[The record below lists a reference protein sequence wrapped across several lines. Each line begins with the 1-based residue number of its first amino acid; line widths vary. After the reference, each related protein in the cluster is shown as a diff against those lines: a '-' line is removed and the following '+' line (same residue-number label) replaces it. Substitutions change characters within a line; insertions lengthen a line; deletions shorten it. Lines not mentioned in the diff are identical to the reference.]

1 MRSQGE
7 QYISSLSVGNG
18 HTAPCPVVH
27 LWALISELH
36 VMLAVN
42 YVAHGTFIKCGA
54 CLQEGALHRQVLVLL
69 LLRSHIFGE
78 ETTFHD
84 FLVIVVIILVKAKIG
99 GGSLWCEAWAD
110 LWVNTSWGRCRIKVS
125 PGSKLALV
133 RPDIWRDLTL
143 HVTILLVSG
152 ILFISILVHLII
164 DDLLKL
170 LLSKVMLLLLEVFT
184 FWQEISLKLLEL
196 SNRGS
201 VGELVFLMFV

>member
-1 MRSQGE
+1 M
-7 QYISSLSVGNG
+7 
-18 HTAPCPVVH
+18 
-27 LWALISELH
+27 
-36 VMLAVN
+36 
-42 YVAHGTFIKCGA
+42 
-54 CLQEGALHRQVLVLL
+54 
-69 LLRSHIFGE
+69 
-78 ETTFHD
+78 
-84 FLVIVVIILVKAKIG
+84 
-99 GGSLWCEAWAD
+99 
-110 LWVNTSWGRCRIKVS
+110 
-125 PGSKLALV
+125 V